1 MLRTL
6 GTDSNSGPEKHQG
19 QHAAANEEEISLTGL
34 LLNISR
40 FVILM
45 ITEDRNMW
53 HAAACGHGQI
63 RDSLIQVAL
72 PEPGD
77 QECLSSCVCVLAC
90 SGKANEGRFDQEA
103 AKREE
108 ERSGGGE
115 PGGSRAAEEAQR
127 VRGQVYLP

>member
-6 GTDSNSGPEKHQG
+6 GTDSSSGPEKHQG
-19 QHAAANEEEISLTGL
+19 QHAAANEEEISLTGS

-40 FVILM
+40 FVILI

-53 HAAACGHGQI
+53 QAAACGHGQI
-63 RDSLIQVAL
+63 RDSL